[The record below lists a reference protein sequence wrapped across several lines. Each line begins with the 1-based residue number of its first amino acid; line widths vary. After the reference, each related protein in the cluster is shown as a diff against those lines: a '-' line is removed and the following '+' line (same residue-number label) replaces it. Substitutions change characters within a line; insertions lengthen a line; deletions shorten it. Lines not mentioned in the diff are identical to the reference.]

1 MDNRGL
7 ASCDLKPCFMRL
19 NTLPDHWLVLSSLNV
34 QAVIQKKGAN
44 NH

>member
-7 ASCDLKPCFMRL
+7 APCDLKPCLMRL
-19 NTLPDHWLVLSSLNV
+19 NTLSDYWLVLSGLNV